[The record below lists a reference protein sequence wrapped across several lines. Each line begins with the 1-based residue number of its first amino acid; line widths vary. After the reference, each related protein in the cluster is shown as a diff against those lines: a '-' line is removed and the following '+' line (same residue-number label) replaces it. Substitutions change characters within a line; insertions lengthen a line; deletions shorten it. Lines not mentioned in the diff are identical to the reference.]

1 MARIRLALVTA
12 LILNFST
19 ALANDCQKCISGYNT
34 GNYVSMIKD
43 WIPFQSTVMM
53 MVSGL
58 RSLDGIIMQIQSLSI

>member
-19 ALANDCQKCISGYNT
+19 ALANDCQKCVSAYNT

-43 WIPFQSTVMM
+43 WTPFQTTAL
-53 MVSGL
+53 MVRRVSYFGWYNYAN
-58 RSLDGIIMQIQSLSI
+58 